1 MRCWYVSQMDAR
13 AQMLARSCG
22 MGVELID
29 FCIPENMEN
38 AALIRDSKD
47 ALKGFALSL
56 HAPYYEIFP
65 CAIDPL
71 IREVAMHRLRR
82 CAALCAEMGA
92 RRMIA
97 HSGYMPQL
105 YYPQWF
111 VPKSI
116 CFWKEFIAQ
125 LPDQLELL
133 LENVLDVSPEHI
145 ARVCDGVGD
154 ERLRI
159 CLDVGHANAYSPV
172 PVTEW
177 IRTLGSRIAH
187 VHLHNNDG
195 SCDAHNALGDGSMNM
210 LEVLEAL
217 DVHAP
222 SAALCIESMDA
233 QASLRYLMEHGII
246 ETRKL

>member
-13 AQMLARSCG
+13 ALLLARGCG

-38 AALIRDSKD
+38 AALIDERKKE
-47 ALKGFALSL
+47 LKGVALSM

-71 IREVAMHRLRR
+71 IRDVAMRRLRR

-92 RRMIA
+92 ERMIA

-111 VPKSI
+111 VPKSV
-116 CFWKEFIAQ
+116 CFWKEFIER
-125 LPDQLELL
+125 LPDHLELL

-172 PVTEW
+172 PVAEW

-195 SCDAHNALGDGSMNM
+195 SRDAHNAPGEGSLDM
-210 LEVLEAL
+210 LAVLEAL
-217 DVHAP
+217 DAHAP
-222 SAALCIESMDA
+222 SAAICIESMDA
-233 QASLRYLMEHGII
+233 QAILRYLMEHGII